1 MSSLRFDGSTL
12 DLTRTGTDVVSGLAF
27 EPIPALTILFHPQAL
42 RVGARAYL
50 GQIVR
55 GQEARL
61 SRLEPDFEQAGSQAP
76 LNDPYLSRRPIRFLP
91 VPGGI
96 EIRPDEGRTRI
107 TLNGEPVDG
116 SRVLSLAE
124 IREGAVLEMAGRVV
138 LLLHLFVAP
147 RLPVCEPHG
156 LVGESSAIAQVRAEI
171 QRVADLAVPVLIRGA
186 TGTGKELVAQAIHA
200 ASRRHRGPF
209 VSVNLGAIPPSL
221 AASELFGAARG
232 AFTGAVQAQ
241 DGYFRKA
248 QGGTLF
254 LDEIGETP
262 QEVQA
267 SLLRVLETGEI
278 QPVGAQ
284 SALRVDVRVLAAT
297 DADLEQRA
305 QAGTFRE
312 PLLHRLAGY
321 SIRLPPL
328 RERRDDIG
336 RLLVHFLRQELAA
349 TGELEVLD
357 RDSPRLLWMKPA
369 LVARLARY
377 DWPGNVR
384 QLRNAVR
391 QLVIGSR
398 GLPQLQS
405 SPGFD
410 SLLGGGVPVKAP
422 VEAPVQAP
430 VEPPAAAPTVAG
442 AVAAVV
448 SGPGPASG
456 SVAARRRKPAEVSQ
470 DELLAVLR
478 AHRWRLK
485 SAAEALGISRPSLYV
500 LIEHC
505 PAIRKAGDLKVEEIV
520 LCHRECGGDLDLM
533 VERLMVSRDALHR
546 RIRELGLVS

>member
-1 MSSLRFDGSTL
+1 MNSSRFDGSTL
-12 DLTRTGTDVVSGLAF
+12 DLSRTGTGAVWGKGDLAF
-27 EPIPALTILFHPQAL
+27 EPIPALTVLFHPQAL

-61 SRLEPDFEQAGSQAP
+61 SRLEPDFEQPGSRAP

-96 EIRPDEGRTRI
+96 EIRLDEGHTRI
-107 TLNGEPVDG
+107 ALNGEPVDG

-124 IREGAVLEMAGRVV
+124 VREGAVLEMAGRMV
-138 LLLHLFVAP
+138 LLLHLFVPP

-171 QRVADLAVPVLIRGA
+171 HRVADLAVPVLIRGA
-186 TGTGKELVAQAIHA
+186 TGTGKELVAQGIHA
-200 ASRRHRGPF
+200 ASRRYRGPF

-267 SLLRVLETGEI
+267 SLLRVLEAGEI

-297 DADLEQRA
+297 DADLEQRV

-328 RERRDDIG
+328 RERRDDVG

-349 TGELEVLD
+349 TGELEILD
-357 RDSPRLLWMKPA
+357 RDSPHLLWIKPA
-369 LVARLARY
+369 LVVRLARY

-405 SPGFD
+405 SPGLE
-410 SLLGGGVPVKAP
+410 SLLGVLSGGL
-422 VEAPVQAP
+422 P
-430 VEPPAAAPTVAG
+430 VEPPAAVP
-442 AVAAVV
+442 AVAAPAVFPAQP
-448 SGPGPASG
+448 SGP
-456 SVAARRRKPAEVSQ
+456 VAARRRKPADVPQ

-478 AHRWRLK
+478 AHHWRLK
-485 SAAEALGISRPSLYV
+485 SAAEELGISRPSLYV

-520 LCHRECGGDLDLM
+520 LCHRECGGDLDRM

>member
-1 MSSLRFDGSTL
+1 MSSPRFDGSTL
-12 DLTRTGTDVVSGLAF
+12 DLSRTGTDVVWGQDDLAF
-27 EPIPALTILFHPQAL
+27 APIPALTLLFHPQAS

-61 SRLEPDFEQAGSQAP
+61 SRLEPDFEQPGSLAP
-76 LNDPYLSRRPIRFLP
+76 LNDPYLSRQPIRFLP

-96 EIRPDEGRTRI
+96 EIRLDEGNTRI
-107 TLNGEPVDG
+107 ALNGEPVDG
-116 SRVLSLAE
+116 SRVVSLAE
-124 IREGAVLEMAGRVV
+124 IREGAVLEMAGLVV
-138 LLLHLFVAP
+138 LLLHLFFPP
-147 RLPVCEPHG
+147 RLPAGKPHG
-156 LVGESSAIAQVRAEI
+156 LIGESSAITQVRAEI
-171 QRVADLAVPVLIRGA
+171 HRVADLAVPVLIRGA

-200 ASRRHRGPF
+200 ASRRSRGPF

-241 DGYFRKA
+241 DGFFRKA

-267 SLLRVLETGEI
+267 SLLRVLEAGEI

-284 SALRVDVRVLAAT
+284 SALRVDARVLAAT
-297 DADLEQRA
+297 DADLEQRV

-349 TGELEVLD
+349 TGELEILD

-398 GLPQLQS
+398 GLPELQS
-405 SPGFD
+405 SPGFE
-410 SLLGGGVPVKAP
+410 SLLGGGGRSA
-422 VEAPVQAP
+422 EAPAVSTPAP
-430 VEPPAAAPTVAG
+430 S
-442 AVAAVV
+442 
-448 SGPGPASG
+448 SGP
-456 SVAARRRKPAEVSQ
+456 VAARRRKPADISQ

-478 AHRWRLK
+478 AHRWRLRP
-485 SAAEALGISRPSLYV
+485 AAEALGISRPSLYV

-533 VERLMVSRDALHR
+533 VERLRVSRDALHR

>member
-1 MSSLRFDGSTL
+1 MHAKGGLEAHGRLCSLDDTMSSSQQFDGSTL
-12 DLTRTGTDVVSGLAF
+12 DLSRTGTGGVGGKGDLAF
-27 EPIPALTILFHPQAL
+27 EPIPTLTLLFHPQAP

-61 SRLEPDFEQAGSQAP
+61 SRLEPDFEQPGSQAP
-76 LNDPYLSRRPIRFLP
+76 LNDPYLSRQPIRFLS

-96 EIRPDEGRTRI
+96 EIRLDESHTRI

-116 SRVLSLAE
+116 GRVISLAQM
-124 IREGAVLEMAGRVV
+124 REGAVLEMAGRVV

-147 RLPVCEPHG
+147 RLPVREPHG

-171 QRVADLAVPVLIRGA
+171 HRVADLAVPVLIRGA

-200 ASRRHRGPF
+200 ASRRSRGPF

-267 SLLRVLETGEI
+267 SLLRVLEVGEI

-336 RLLVHFLRQELAA
+336 RLLIHFLRQELAA
-349 TGELEVLD
+349 TGELEILD
-357 RDSPRLLWMKPA
+357 RDSSPLLWMKPA

-405 SPGFD
+405 SPGFE
-410 SLLGGGVPVKAP
+410 SLLGTGGRP
-422 VEAPVQAP
+422 VEAGA
-430 VEPPAAAPTVAG
+430 EPPAVSAPG
-442 AVAAVV
+442 L
-448 SGPGPASG
+448 SG
-456 SVAARRRKPAEVSQ
+456 R
-470 DELLAVLR
+470 
-478 AHRWRLK
+478 
-485 SAAEALGISRPSLYV
+485 
-500 LIEHC
+500 
-505 PAIRKAGDLKVEEIV
+505 
-520 LCHRECGGDLDLM
+520 
-533 VERLMVSRDALHR
+533 
-546 RIRELGLVS
+546 

>member
-1 MSSLRFDGSTL
+1 MSSQQFDGSTL
-12 DLTRTGTDVVSGLAF
+12 DLSRTGTGVLGGKGDLAF
-27 EPIPALTILFHPQAL
+27 QPIPTLTILFHPQAP

-61 SRLEPDFEQAGSQAP
+61 SRLEPDFEQPGSQAP
-76 LNDPYLSRRPIRFLP
+76 LNDPYLSRQPIRFLP
-91 VPGGI
+91 APGGI
-96 EIRPDEGRTRI
+96 EIRLDEGHTRI
-107 TLNGEPVDG
+107 ALNGEPVDG
-116 SRVLSLAE
+116 GRVISLAE
-124 IREGAVLEMAGRVV
+124 MREGAVLEMGGRVV

-147 RLPVCEPHG
+147 RLPVREPHG

-171 QRVADLAVPVLIRGA
+171 HRVSDLAVPVLIRGA

-200 ASRRHRGPF
+200 ASRRSRGPF

-267 SLLRVLETGEI
+267 SLLRVLEAGEV

-297 DADLEQRA
+297 DANLEQRV

-336 RLLVHFLRQELAA
+336 RLLIHFLRQELAA
-349 TGELEVLD
+349 TGELEILD
-357 RDSPRLLWMKPA
+357 RDAPRLLWMKPA
-369 LVARLARY
+369 LVEQLARY

-405 SPGFD
+405 SPGFE
-410 SLLGGGVPVKAP
+410 SLLASGGRP
-422 VEAPVQAP
+422 VEAVA
-430 VEPPAAAPTVAG
+430 EPPAAAP
-442 AVAAVV
+442 AV
-448 SGPGPASG
+448 SDPAPS
-456 SVAARRRKPAEVSQ
+456 SRPAAARRRKPADISQ

-485 SAAEALGISRPSLYV
+485 RAAEALGISRPSLYV
-500 LIEHC
+500 LIKRSS
-505 PAIRKAGDLKVEEIV
+505 AIRKAGDLKVEEIV
-520 LCHRECGGDLDLM
+520 LCHRECGGDLNLM

>member
-1 MSSLRFDGSTL
+1 MSSQQFDGSTL
-12 DLTRTGTDVVSGLAF
+12 DLSRTGTDVVVGKGDLAF
-27 EPIPALTILFHPQAL
+27 APIPALTILFHPRVP

-61 SRLEPDFEQAGSQAP
+61 SRLEPDFEQPGSQAP

-91 VPGGI
+91 VPDGI
-96 EIRPDEGRTRI
+96 EIRPDEGHPRI

-116 SRVLSLAE
+116 GRVISPAE

-147 RLPVCEPHG
+147 RLPVRAPHG

-171 QRVADLAVPVLIRGA
+171 DRVADLAVPVLIRGA

-200 ASRRHRGPF
+200 ASRRSRGPF

-232 AFTGAVQAQ
+232 AYTGAVQAQ
-241 DGYFRKA
+241 DGYFRKT

-262 QEVQA
+262 QEAQA
-267 SLLRVLETGEI
+267 SLLRALEVGEI

-297 DADLEQRA
+297 DADLEQRV

-349 TGELEVLD
+349 TGELEILE
-357 RDSPRLLWMKPA
+357 RDSPLLWMKPA
-369 LVARLARY
+369 LMVRLARY
-377 DWPGNVR
+377 GWPGNVR

-391 QLVIGSR
+391 QLAIGSR
-398 GLPQLQS
+398 GLPQLRS
-405 SPGFD
+405 SPGLE
-410 SLLGGGVPVKAP
+410 SLLGGGRP
-422 VEAPVQAP
+422 VEAGGGL
-430 VEPPAAAPTVAG
+430 PAAAPA
-442 AVAAVV
+442 V
-448 SGPGPASG
+448 SGPAPFSRPA
-456 SVAARRRKPAEVSQ
+456 AARRRKPADISQ

-485 SAAEALGISRPSLYV
+485 RAAEELGISRPSLYV
-500 LIEHC
+500 LIERC

-533 VERLMVSRDALHR
+533 VEHLKVSRDALHR
-546 RIRELGLVS
+546 RVRELGLAS

>member
-1 MSSLRFDGSTL
+1 MSSSQQFDGSTL
-12 DLTRTGTDVVSGLAF
+12 DLSRTGTGVVGGKGDLAF
-27 EPIPALTILFHPQAL
+27 EPIPTLTLLFHPQAP

-61 SRLEPDFEQAGSQAP
+61 SRLEPDFEQPGSQAP
-76 LNDPYLSRRPIRFLP
+76 LNDPYLSRQPIRFLP

-96 EIRPDEGRTRI
+96 EIRLDESHTRI
-107 TLNGEPVDG
+107 ALNGEPVDG
-116 SRVLSLAE
+116 SRVISLAE
-124 IREGAVLEMAGRVV
+124 MREGAVLEMAGRVV
-138 LLLHLFVAP
+138 LLLHLFVPP
-147 RLPVCEPHG
+147 RLPVCESHG
-156 LVGESSAIAQVRAEI
+156 LVGESSGVAQVRAEI

-200 ASRRHRGPF
+200 ASRRSRGPF

-267 SLLRVLETGEI
+267 SLLRVLEVGEI

-349 TGELEVLD
+349 TGELEILD
-357 RDSPRLLWMKPA
+357 RNSSPLLWMKPA
-369 LVARLARY
+369 LVVRLARY

-405 SPGFD
+405 SPGFE
-410 SLLGGGVPVKAP
+410 SLLGGGRP
-422 VEAPVQAP
+422 VEAGA
-430 VEPPAAAPTVAG
+430 EPPAAAP
-442 AVAAVV
+442 AVSDPA
-448 SGPGPASG
+448 PASRP
-456 SVAARRRKPAEVSQ
+456 VAARRRKPADISQ

-485 SAAEALGISRPSLYV
+485 RAAEALGISRPSLYV
-500 LIEHC
+500 LIKRSS
-505 PAIRKAGDLKVEEIV
+505 AIRKAGDLKVEEIV
-520 LCHRECGGDLDLM
+520 LCHRECGGDLNLM

>member
-1 MSSLRFDGSTL
+1 MSSQQFDGSTL
-12 DLTRTGTDVVSGLAF
+12 DLSRTGTDAVGSKGDLAF
-27 EPIPALTILFHPQAL
+27 EPIPTLTVLFHPQTL

-55 GQEARL
+55 GREARL
-61 SRLEPDFEQAGSQAP
+61 SRLEPDFEQPGSQAP

-96 EIRPDEGRTRI
+96 EIRLDEGHTRI
-107 TLNGEPVDG
+107 ALNGVPVDG

-171 QRVADLAVPVLIRGA
+171 HRVADLAVPVLIRGA

-200 ASRRHRGPF
+200 ASRRSRGPF

-267 SLLRVLETGEI
+267 SLLRVLEVGEI

-284 SALRVDVRVLAAT
+284 SALRVDARVLAAT
-297 DADLEQRA
+297 DADLEQRV

-349 TGELEVLD
+349 TGELEILD
-357 RDSPRLLWMKPA
+357 RDSSRLLWMKPV

-405 SPGFD
+405 SPGLE
-410 SLLGGGVPVKAP
+410 SLLGGGGRP
-422 VEAPVQAP
+422 VEAGA
-430 VEPPAAAPTVAG
+430 EPPAAAP
-442 AVAAVV
+442 AVSA
-448 SGPGPASG
+448 PAPS
-456 SVAARRRKPAEVSQ
+456 SRPVAARRRKPADVSQ

-485 SAAEALGISRPSLYV
+485 RAAEELGISRPSLYV
-500 LIEHC
+500 LIERC

-520 LCHRECGGDLDLM
+520 LCHHECGGDLDLM
-533 VERLMVSRDALHR
+533 VERLKVSRDALHR

>member
-1 MSSLRFDGSTL
+1 MSSSRFDGSTL
-12 DLTRTGTDVVSGLAF
+12 DLSRTGTDVMWGKGDLAF
-27 EPIPALTILFHPQAL
+27 DPIPTLTLLFHPQAL

-61 SRLEPDFEQAGSQAP
+61 SRLEPDFEQPGSRAP

-96 EIRPDEGRTRI
+96 EIRLDEGHTRI
-107 TLNGEPVDG
+107 VLNGEPVDG
-116 SRVLSLAE
+116 SRVLSLTE
-124 IREGAVLEMAGRVV
+124 IREGAVLEMAGRIV
-138 LLLHLFVAP
+138 LLLHLFVPP
-147 RLPVCEPHG
+147 RLPVGETRG

-171 QRVADLAVPVLIRGA
+171 HRVADLAVPVLIRGA
-186 TGTGKELVAQAIHA
+186 TGTGKELVAQGIHA
-200 ASRRHRGPF
+200 AGRRHRGPF

-262 QEVQA
+262 QEVQV
-267 SLLRVLETGEI
+267 SLLRVLESGEI
-278 QPVGAQ
+278 QPVGGQ

-297 DADLEQRA
+297 DADLEQRV

-349 TGELEVLD
+349 TGELAILE
-357 RDSPRLLWMKPA
+357 RDAPHQLWVKPA
-369 LVARLARY
+369 LVVRLARY

-398 GLPQLQS
+398 GLPQLQP
-405 SPGFD
+405 SPGFE
-410 SLLGGGVPVKAP
+410 SLLGALGGG
-422 VEAPVQAP
+422 
-430 VEPPAAAPTVAG
+430 PPADPAP
-442 AVAAVV
+442 AVPAV
-448 SGPGPASG
+448 SSPAPSRAPA
-456 SVAARRRKPAEVSQ
+456 AARRRKPAEVSQ

-505 PAIRKAGDLKVEEIV
+505 PAIRKAGDLEVEEIV
-520 LCHRECGGDLDLM
+520 LCHRECGGNLDLM

-546 RIRELGLVS
+546 RVRELGLVS

>member
-1 MSSLRFDGSTL
+1 MSSPRFDGSTL
-12 DLTRTGTDVVSGLAF
+12 DLSRTGTDAAWGKDDLAF
-27 EPIPALTILFHPQAL
+27 EPIPTLTILFHPQAL

-55 GQEARL
+55 GQEAHL
-61 SRLEPDFEQAGSQAP
+61 SRLEPDFEQPGSQAP

-96 EIRPDEGRTRI
+96 EIRLDEGHTRI
-107 TLNGEPVDG
+107 GLNGEPVHG

-156 LVGESSAIAQVRAEI
+156 LIGESSAIAQVRAEI
-171 QRVADLAVPVLIRGA
+171 HRVADLAVPVLIRGG

-232 AFTGAVQAQ
+232 AYTGAVQAQ

-284 SALRVDVRVLAAT
+284 SAQRVDVRVLAAT
-297 DADLEQRA
+297 DADLEQRV

-321 SIRLPPL
+321 SLRLPPL

-349 TGELEVLD
+349 TGGLEILD
-357 RDSPRLLWMKPA
+357 RDSPHPLWMKPA

-405 SPGFD
+405 SLGFE
-410 SLLGGGVPVKAP
+410 SLLGGGL
-422 VEAPVQAP
+422 P
-430 VEPPAAAPTVAG
+430 VEPPAAAP
-442 AVAAVV
+442 AVT
-448 SGPGPASG
+448 GPAPASR
-456 SVAARRRKPAEVSQ
+456 SAAARWRKPAEVSQ

-485 SAAEALGISRPSLYV
+485 SAAEELGISRPSLYV
-500 LIEHC
+500 LIERC
-505 PAIRKAGDLKVEEIV
+505 PAIRKAGDLEVEEIV

-546 RIRELGLVS
+546 RIREIGLVS

>member
-1 MSSLRFDGSTL
+1 MSSQQFDGSTL
-12 DLTRTGTDVVSGLAF
+12 DLSRTGTDMVGGRGDLAF
-27 EPIPALTILFHPQAL
+27 APIPTLTILFHPQAP

-61 SRLEPDFEQAGSQAP
+61 SRLEPAFEQPGSQAP
-76 LNDPYLSRRPIRFLP
+76 LNDPYLSRRPIRFLS

-96 EIRPDEGRTRI
+96 EIRLDEGHTRI
-107 TLNGEPVDG
+107 ALNGEPVDG
-116 SRVLSLAE
+116 SRVISLPE

-171 QRVADLAVPVLIRGA
+171 HRVADLAVPVLIRGA

-232 AFTGAVQAQ
+232 AYTGAVQAQ

-262 QEVQA
+262 QEAQA
-267 SLLRVLETGEI
+267 SLLRALELGEI

-297 DADLEQRA
+297 DADLEQRV

-336 RLLVHFLRQELAA
+336 RLLIHFLRQELAA
-349 TGELEVLD
+349 TGELEILD
-357 RDSPRLLWMKPA
+357 RGSSPLLWMKPA
-369 LVARLARY
+369 LMTRLARY

-405 SPGFD
+405 SPGLE
-410 SLLGGGVPVKAP
+410 SLLGVSLPAG
-422 VEAPVQAP
+422 
-430 VEPPAAAPTVAG
+430 PPAAAP
-442 AVAAVV
+442 AV
-448 SGPGPASG
+448 SDPAPS
-456 SVAARRRKPAEVSQ
+456 SRPAAARRRKPADISQ

-485 SAAEALGISRPSLYV
+485 RAAEELGISRPSLYV
-500 LIEHC
+500 LIERC

-546 RIRELGLVS
+546 RTRELGLIS

>member
-1 MSSLRFDGSTL
+1 MSSARFDDSTL
-12 DLTRTGTDVVSGLAF
+12 DLSRTGTDVVWGKDDLAF
-27 EPIPALTILFHPQAL
+27 APIPTLTILFHPQAQ
-42 RVGARAYL
+42 RVGARACL

-61 SRLEPDFEQAGSQAP
+61 SRLEPDFEQPGSQAP
-76 LNDPYLSRRPIRFLP
+76 LNDPYLSRQPIRFLP

-96 EIRPDEGRTRI
+96 EIRLDEGHTRI
-107 TLNGEPVDG
+107 ALNGEPVDG

-124 IREGAVLEMAGRVV
+124 IREGAVLEMAGLVV
-138 LLLHLFVAP
+138 LLLHLFVPP
-147 RLPVCEPHG
+147 RVPAREPHG

-171 QRVADLAVPVLIRGA
+171 HRVADLAVPVLIRGA
-186 TGTGKELVAQAIHA
+186 TGTGKELVAQGIHA

-267 SLLRVLETGEI
+267 SLLRVLEAGEI

-284 SALRVDVRVLAAT
+284 SALRVDARVLAAT
-297 DADLEQRA
+297 DADLEQRV

-349 TGELEVLD
+349 TGELEILD
-357 RDSPRLLWMKPA
+357 RDSPHLLWMKPA
-369 LVARLARY
+369 LVVRLARY

-384 QLRNAVR
+384 QFRNTVR

-405 SPGFD
+405 SPGFE
-410 SLLGGGVPVKAP
+410 SLLGGGGRS
-422 VEAPVQAP
+422 VEAG
-430 VEPPAAAPTVAG
+430 VEPPAAAP
-442 AVAAVV
+442 AV
-448 SGPGPASG
+448 SDPAPSSG
-456 SVAARRRKPAEVSQ
+456 SVAARRRKPADISQ

-478 AHRWRLK
+478 AHRWRLRP
-485 SAAEALGISRPSLYV
+485 AAEALGISRPSLYV
-500 LIEHC
+500 LIERC
-505 PAIRKAGDLKVEEIV
+505 PAIRKAGDLKVEEIT

>member
-1 MSSLRFDGSTL
+1 MSSSRFDGSTL
-12 DLTRTGTDVVSGLAF
+12 DLSRTSTDVLLGAGDLAF
-27 EPIPALTILFHPQAL
+27 EPIPALTILFHPQVR

-50 GQIVR
+50 GQTVR

-61 SRLEPDFEQAGSQAP
+61 SRLEPDFEQPGSREP

-96 EIRPDEGRTRI
+96 EVRLDEGHMRI
-107 TLNGEPVDG
+107 SLNGQPVDG
-116 SRVLSLAE
+116 SRVLSPAE
-124 IREGAVLEMAGRVV
+124 IREGVVLEIAGRVV
-138 LLLHLFVAP
+138 LLLHLFVPP
-147 RLPVCEPHG
+147 RLPICEPHG
-156 LVGESSAIAQVRAEI
+156 LVGESSAIAQIRAEI
-171 QRVADLAVPVLIRGA
+171 HRVADLAVPVLIRGA
-186 TGTGKELVAQAIHA
+186 TGTGKELVARGIHA
-200 ASRRHRGPF
+200 ASRRYRGPF

-232 AFTGAVQAQ
+232 AYTGAVQAQ
-241 DGYFRKA
+241 DGYFRRA
-248 QGGTLF
+248 HGGTLF

-262 QEVQA
+262 LEVQA
-267 SLLRVLETGEI
+267 SLLRALETGEI

-284 SALRVDVRVLAAT
+284 SAQRADVRVLAAT

-305 QAGTFRE
+305 QEGTFRE

-336 RLLVHFLRQELAA
+336 RLLVHFLREELAA
-349 TGELEVLD
+349 TGELEILD
-357 RDSPRLLWMKPA
+357 RDSPRLLWMKPS

-391 QLVIGSR
+391 QLAIGSR
-398 GLPQLQS
+398 GQPQLQS
-405 SPGFD
+405 SPGFE
-410 SLLGGGVPVKAP
+410 SLLGGGRPVD
-422 VEAPVQAP
+422 
-430 VEPPAAAPTVAG
+430 PPAAEPPVSEPAASNPAP
-442 AVAAVV
+442 
-448 SGPGPASG
+448 SSG
-456 SVAARRRKPAEVSQ
+456 SIAVRRRKPADISK

-485 SAAEALGISRPSLYV
+485 SAAEELGISRPSLYV

-505 PAIRKAGDLKVEEIV
+505 PEIRKAGDLKVEEIV

-546 RIRELGLVS
+546 RIRELGLAS

>member
-1 MSSLRFDGSTL
+1 MSSQQFDGSTL
-12 DLTRTGTDVVSGLAF
+12 DLSRTGTDLVGGQGDLAF
-27 EPIPALTILFHPQAL
+27 EPIPTLTILFHPQTL

-50 GQIVR
+50 GPIVR

-61 SRLEPDFEQAGSQAP
+61 SRLEPVFEQPGSQAP
-76 LNDPYLSRRPIRFLP
+76 LNDPYLSRRPIHFRP

-96 EIRPDEGRTRI
+96 EIRLDEGHTRI
-107 TLNGEPVDG
+107 ALNGEPVDG

-124 IREGAVLEMAGRVV
+124 IRDGAVLEMAGRVV
-138 LLLHLFVAP
+138 LLLHLFVTP
-147 RLPVCEPHG
+147 RLPVYERHG
-156 LVGESSAIAQVRAEI
+156 LIGESSAIAQVRAEI
-171 QRVADLAVPVLIRGA
+171 HRVADLAVPVLIRGA

-232 AFTGAVQAQ
+232 AYTGAVQSQ

-267 SLLRVLETGEI
+267 SLLRALEAGEI

-297 DADLEQRA
+297 DADLEQRV

-321 SIRLPPL
+321 SLRLPPL

-349 TGELEVLD
+349 TGELEILD
-357 RDSPRLLWMKPA
+357 QDSSRLLWMKPA
-369 LVARLARY
+369 LMVRLARY

-405 SPGFD
+405 GPELE
-410 SLLGGGVPVKAP
+410 SLLGGGGRP
-422 VEAPVQAP
+422 VEAG
-430 VEPPAAAPTVAG
+430 AAAP
-442 AVAAVV
+442 AVAA
-448 SGPGPASG
+448 PAPASRP
-456 SVAARRRKPAEVSQ
+456 VAARRRKPADISQ

-485 SAAEALGISRPSLYV
+485 SAAEELGISRPSLYV
-500 LIEHC
+500 LIERC

-533 VERLMVSRDALHR
+533 VECLKVSRDALHR
-546 RIRELGLVS
+546 RTRELGLVS

>member
-1 MSSLRFDGSTL
+1 MVDCIFSTVASMSSPRFDGSTL
-12 DLTRTGTDVVSGLAF
+12 DRSRTDTDVVWGKGDDLAF
-27 EPIPALTILFHPQAL
+27 APIPTLTILFHPQAQ
-42 RVGARAYL
+42 RVGARAFL

-55 GQEARL
+55 GREARL
-61 SRLEPDFEQAGSQAP
+61 SRLEPDFEQPGARAP
-76 LNDPYLSRRPIRFLP
+76 LNDPYLSRRPVRFVP
-91 VPGGI
+91 VPGGV
-96 EIRPDEGRTRI
+96 ELRLDQDRPRI
-107 TLNGEPVDG
+107 AFNGEPVDG

-124 IREGAVLEMAGRVV
+124 IREGAVLEMAGLVV
-138 LLLHLFVAP
+138 LLLHLFVPP

-156 LVGESSAIAQVRAEI
+156 LVGESAAIAQVRAEI
-171 QRVADLAVPVLIRGA
+171 HRVADLAVPVLIRGA

-209 VSVNLGAIPPSL
+209 VSVNLGALPPSL
-221 AASELFGAARG
+221 AASELFGTARG

-267 SLLRVLETGEI
+267 ALLRVLEAGEI

-284 SALRVDVRVLAAT
+284 STQRVDVRVVAAT
-297 DADLEQRA
+297 DADLEQRVRS
-305 QAGTFRE
+305 GTFRE

-349 TGELEVLD
+349 TGELEILD

-369 LVARLARY
+369 LVARLAGY

-398 GLPQLQS
+398 GLPRLQT
-405 SPGFD
+405 SPGLE
-410 SLLGGGVPVKAP
+410 SLLAGSL
-422 VEAPVQAP
+422 PVQK
-430 VEPPAAAPTVAG
+430 PAAVP
-442 AVAAVV
+442 AVSDPAA
-448 SGPGPASG
+448 SRG
-456 SVAARRRKPAEVSQ
+456 SIAARRRKPADVSE

-485 SAAEALGISRPSLYV
+485 RAAEELGITRPSLYV
-500 LIEHC
+500 LIERC
-505 PAIRKAGDLKVEEIV
+505 PAIRKAGDLKIDEIV

-533 VERLMVSRDALHR
+533 VERLMVSRDALQR

>member
-1 MSSLRFDGSTL
+1 MSSSRFDGSTL
-12 DLTRTGTDVVSGLAF
+12 DLSRTGTDVLLGAGGLAF
-27 EPIPALTILFHPQAL
+27 EPIPALTILFHPQVR

-50 GQIVR
+50 GQTVR

-61 SRLEPDFEQAGSQAP
+61 SRLEPDFEQPGSREP

-96 EIRPDEGRTRI
+96 EMRLDEGHTRI
-107 TLNGEPVDG
+107 ALNGEPVDG

-138 LLLHLFVAP
+138 LLLHLFVPP
-147 RLPVCEPHG
+147 RLPVGETHG
-156 LVGESSAIAQVRAEI
+156 LVGESSAVAQIRAEI
-171 QRVADLAVPVLIRGA
+171 HRVADLSVPVLIRGA
-186 TGTGKELVAQAIHA
+186 TGTGKELVARGIHA
-200 ASRRHRGPF
+200 ASRRYRGPF

-232 AFTGAVQAQ
+232 AYTGAVQAQ
-241 DGYFRKA
+241 EGFFRRA
-248 QGGTLF
+248 HGGTLF

-267 SLLRVLETGEI
+267 SLLRALEMGEI

-284 SALRVDVRVLAAT
+284 STQRVDVRLLAAT
-297 DADLEQRA
+297 DADLEQRV

-336 RLLVHFLRQELAA
+336 RLLVHFLREELAT
-349 TGELEVLD
+349 TGELEILD
-357 RDSPRLLWMKPA
+357 RDAGPLWMKPS
-369 LVARLARY
+369 LVVRLARY

-398 GLPQLQS
+398 GQPQLQS
-405 SPGFD
+405 SPGFEN
-410 SLLGGGVPVKAP
+410 LLGGSRPI
-422 VEAPVQAP
+422 
-430 VEPPAAAPTVAG
+430 EPPVSEPAVSNPAP
-442 AVAAVV
+442 
-448 SGPGPASG
+448 SSG
-456 SVAARRRKPAEVSQ
+456 SIAVRRRKPADISK

-485 SAAEALGISRPSLYV
+485 SAAEELGISRPSLYV

-505 PAIRKAGDLKVEEIV
+505 PEIRKAGDLKVEEIV

>member
-1 MSSLRFDGSTL
+1 MSSQRFDGSTL
-12 DLTRTGTDVVSGLAF
+12 DLSHTGTDAVGGKGDLAF
-27 EPIPALTILFHPQAL
+27 APIPTLTILFHPRAP
-42 RVGARAYL
+42 RVGARAFL

-61 SRLEPDFEQAGSQAP
+61 SRLEPDFEQPGSQAP

-91 VPGGI
+91 APGGV
-96 EIRPDEGRTRI
+96 EIRLDEGHTPI
-107 TLNGEPVDG
+107 ALNGEPVDG
-116 SRVLSLAE
+116 GRVISLAE

-147 RLPVCEPHG
+147 RLPVREPHG

-200 ASRRHRGPF
+200 ASRRSRGPF

-232 AFTGAVQAQ
+232 AYTGAVQAQ

-262 QEVQA
+262 QEAQA
-267 SLLRVLETGEI
+267 SLLRALEVGEI

-284 SALRVDVRVLAAT
+284 SALRVDARVLAAT
-297 DADLEQRA
+297 DADLEQRV

-321 SIRLPPL
+321 SIRLPSL

-349 TGELEVLD
+349 TGELEILD
-357 RDSPRLLWMKPA
+357 RDSSRLLWMKPA

-377 DWPGNVR
+377 GWPGNVR

-398 GLPQLQS
+398 GLPRLQS
-405 SPGFD
+405 SPGLE
-410 SLLGGGVPVKAP
+410 SLLGGGRP
-422 VEAPVQAP
+422 VEAGA
-430 VEPPAAAPTVAG
+430 EPPAAAPAIAPVAD
-442 AVAAVV
+442 
-448 SGPGPASG
+448 PAPS
-456 SVAARRRKPAEVSQ
+456 SRPAAARRRKPADVSQ

-478 AHRWRLK
+478 THRWRLK
-485 SAAEALGISRPSLYV
+485 RAAEELGISRPSLYV

-546 RIRELGLVS
+546 RVRELGLVS

>member
-1 MSSLRFDGSTL
+1 MSSQQFDGSTL
-12 DLTRTGTDVVSGLAF
+12 DLSRTGTDVVGGKGDSAF
-27 EPIPALTILFHPQAL
+27 QPIPTLTILFHPQAS
-42 RVGARAYL
+42 RVGARAFL
-50 GQIVR
+50 GPIVR

-61 SRLEPDFEQAGSQAP
+61 SRLEPAFEQGGCQSP
-76 LNDPYLSRRPIRFLP
+76 LNDPYLSRRPIRLLP

-96 EIRPDEGRTRI
+96 EIRLDEDPTRI
-107 TLNGEPVDG
+107 ALNGEPVEG

-124 IREGAVLEMAGRVV
+124 IRDGAVLEMAGRVV
-138 LLLHLFVAP
+138 LLLHLFVTP
-147 RLPVCEPHG
+147 RLPVREPHG
-156 LVGESSAIAQVRAEI
+156 LIGESSAIAQVRTEI
-171 QRVADLAVPVLIRGA
+171 DRVADLAVPVLIRGA

-232 AFTGAVQAQ
+232 AYTGAVQPQ

-262 QEVQA
+262 QEAQA
-267 SLLRVLETGEI
+267 SLLRALEVGEI

-284 SALRVDVRVLAAT
+284 SAVRVDARVLAAT
-297 DADLEQRA
+297 DADLEQRV

-328 RERRDDIG
+328 RERRDDVG

-349 TGELEVLD
+349 TGELELLD
-357 RDSPRLLWMKPA
+357 RDSSRLLWMKPA
-369 LVARLARY
+369 LMVRLARY

-391 QLVIGSR
+391 QLVISNR
-398 GLPQLQS
+398 GLPQLQF
-405 SPGFD
+405 SPGFE
-410 SLLGGGVPVKAP
+410 SLLRSGVPAG
-422 VEAPVQAP
+422 
-430 VEPPAAAPTVAG
+430 PPAAT
-442 AVAAVV
+442 
-448 SGPGPASG
+448 PASTPAATPAVSDPASSSR
-456 SVAARRRKPAEVSQ
+456 SVAVRRRKPADISQ

-500 LIEHC
+500 LIERC
-505 PAIRKAGDLKVEEIV
+505 PALRKAGDLKVEEIV

-533 VERLMVSRDALHR
+533 VERLKVSRDALHR
-546 RIRELGLVS
+546 RARELGLVS

>member
-1 MSSLRFDGSTL
+1 MSSQQFNGSTL
-12 DLTRTGTDVVSGLAF
+12 DLSRTGTDVALGQGGLAF
-27 EPIPALTILFHPQAL
+27 EPIPTLTILFHPRAL

-61 SRLEPDFEQAGSQAP
+61 SRLEPDFEQRGSQAP

-96 EIRPDEGRTRI
+96 EIRLDEGHTRI
-107 TLNGEPVDG
+107 VLNGEPVDG
-116 SRVLSLAE
+116 SRVISLAE

-138 LLLHLFVAP
+138 LLLHLFVPP

-156 LVGESSAIAQVRAEI
+156 LVGESAAIAQVRAEI
-171 QRVADLAVPVLIRGA
+171 HRVADLAVPVLIRGA

-200 ASRRHRGPF
+200 ASRRSRGPF

-267 SLLRVLETGEI
+267 SLLRVLEVGEI

-336 RLLVHFLRQELAA
+336 RLLIHFLRQELAA
-349 TGELEVLD
+349 TGELDILD
-357 RDSPRLLWMKPA
+357 RDSPHRLWMKPA
-369 LVARLARY
+369 LVVRLARY

-405 SPGFD
+405 GPGFE
-410 SLLGGGVPVKAP
+410 SLLGVLSGGF
-422 VEAPVQAP
+422 
-430 VEPPAAAPTVAG
+430 PAAAP
-442 AVAAVV
+442 AAAEEAP
-448 SGPGPASG
+448 SSG
-456 SVAARRRKPAEVSQ
+456 SVARRRKPADVSQ

-478 AHRWRLK
+478 THRWRLK
-485 SAAEALGISRPSLYV
+485 SAAEELGISRPSLYV

>member
-1 MSSLRFDGSTL
+1 MSSPRFDGSTL
-12 DLTRTGTDVVSGLAF
+12 VNLSRTGTGVVGGKGDLAF
-27 EPIPALTILFHPQAL
+27 EPIPTLTLLFHPQAL
-42 RVGARAYL
+42 RVGARAFL
-50 GQIVR
+50 DPIVR

-61 SRLEPDFEQAGSQAP
+61 SRLEPDFELPGSQAP
-76 LNDPYLSRRPIRFLP
+76 LNDPYLSRRPIRFFP

-96 EIRPDEGRTRI
+96 EIRLDEGHSRI
-107 TLNGEPVDG
+107 ALNGEPVDG
-116 SRVLSLAE
+116 SRVLSPAE
-124 IREGAVLEMAGRVV
+124 VQDGAVLEMAGRVV

-147 RLPVCEPHG
+147 RLPACEPYG
-156 LVGESSAIAQVRAEI
+156 LIGESSAIAQVRAEI

-186 TGTGKELVAQAIHA
+186 TGTGKELVTQAIHA
-200 ASRRHRGPF
+200 ASLSSRGPF

-267 SLLRVLETGEI
+267 SLLRVLEVGEI

-284 SALRVDVRVLAAT
+284 SAQRVDVRVVAAT
-297 DADLEQRA
+297 DADLEQRV

-328 RERRDDIG
+328 RERRDDVG

-349 TGELEVLD
+349 TGELEILD
-357 RDSPRLLWMKPA
+357 RDSPDRLWMKPS
-369 LVARLARY
+369 LMVRLARY

-405 SPGFD
+405 SPGFE
-410 SLLGGGVPVKAP
+410 SFL
-422 VEAPVQAP
+422 
-430 VEPPAAAPTVAG
+430 G
-442 AVAAVV
+442 AV
-448 SGPGPASG
+448 SDPAPPSRP
-456 SVAARRRKPAEVSQ
+456 SRPAAARRRKPADISQ

-478 AHRWRLK
+478 AHRWRLRPT
-485 SAAEALGISRPSLYV
+485 AEALGISRPSLYV
-500 LIEHC
+500 LIERC

-533 VERLMVSRDALHR
+533 VERLRVSRDALHR

>member
-12 DLTRTGTDVVSGLAF
+12 DLSRTGTDVVWGKGDLAF
-27 EPIPALTILFHPQAL
+27 EPIPTLTILFHPQVL

-61 SRLEPDFEQAGSQAP
+61 SRLEPDFEQPGSQAP

-96 EIRPDEGRTRI
+96 EIRLDEGHTRI
-107 TLNGEPVDG
+107 ALNGEPVDG

-124 IREGAVLEMAGRVV
+124 IREGAVLEMAGLVV
-138 LLLHLFVAP
+138 LLLHLFVPP

-171 QRVADLAVPVLIRGA
+171 HRVADLAVPILIRGA
-186 TGTGKELVAQAIHA
+186 TGTGKELVAQGIHA

-267 SLLRVLETGEI
+267 SLLRVLEAGEI

-297 DADLEQRA
+297 DADLEQRV

-349 TGELEVLD
+349 TGELEILD
-357 RDSPRLLWMKPA
+357 RDSPHLLWMKPA
-369 LVARLARY
+369 LVVRLARY

-405 SPGFD
+405 SPGFE
-410 SLLGGGVPVKAP
+410 SLLGVLSGGL
-422 VEAPVQAP
+422 P
-430 VEPPAAAPTVAG
+430 VEPPAAAP
-442 AVAAVV
+442 AVSAPA
-448 SGPGPASG
+448 PASG
-456 SVAARRRKPAEVSQ
+456 SVAARRRKPADISQ